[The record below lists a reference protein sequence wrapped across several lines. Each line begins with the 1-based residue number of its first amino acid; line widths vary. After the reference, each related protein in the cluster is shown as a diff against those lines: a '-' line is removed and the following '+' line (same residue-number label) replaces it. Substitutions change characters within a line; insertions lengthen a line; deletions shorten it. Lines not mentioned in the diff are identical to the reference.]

1 MSCNQST
8 EASVDTSLLFVD
20 EYLSSE
26 ANSSTAGYLNE
37 SLLYLTES
45 EDMGHSYEA
54 ENSNNSS
61 FLINSQHCN
70 EDEGFGNKQPYILP
84 SRTDSQRGSLTPLNC
99 SSNFS
104 VQSSPSSCNS
114 PSTEHY
120 LVIDSPCS

>member
-8 EASVDTSLLFVD
+8 KVSVDTSLLFVD

-26 ANSSTAGYLNE
+26 ANSGYLNE
-37 SLLYLTES
+37 SLLYLTKS

-70 EDEGFGNKQPYILP
+70 EDEGFGNK
-84 SRTDSQRGSLTPLNC
+84 
-99 SSNFS
+99 
-104 VQSSPSSCNS
+104 
-114 PSTEHY
+114 
-120 LVIDSPCS
+120 